1 MHNPISTHSA
11 LNTSGSECMAK
22 AVMVFLSA
30 VAFATFGLLSGSV
43 GSSIAW
49 LALLTGLSFL
59 FRKNPREVRIVQ
71 LAFTLTS
78 LAGLIII
85 FDNVG
90 NFGTPFSRGHDDS
103 EYFYNILAR
112 LEGNS
117 YDFESYGFQY
127 LNVAYGYIVSL
138 LTFRA
143 PSSLTLFDV
152 LPLNWAAVGI
162 CAVYVDR
169 IVARVIDRQAPLWV
183 VLVPILGNHNFM
195 GSVSRFYRDTYVVLF
210 VAVIVELTLR
220 RRYGYAL
227 GATACLGLI
236 RGGNGILAVVFLAV
250 AFMIN
255 EGRLSH
261 VKRNYAL
268 VLGVLAVAY
277 FGGLRERGNVLY
289 AVTSRVAGDGAKY
302 IRAFEGEDYDVI
314 IRRRLVNKAR
324 RSGNEQRE
332 RFVEDG
338 GIPGAAYKAGY
349 SLFFPITFYGP
360 NMAQESNALDADSTY
375 AVRGFFLYNVVKW
388 VYVLAWILVVPN
400 LVIGVYVGLSQN
412 KQIVNLICFYLLT
425 VVAVSQI
432 SFQVRHTVAFVV
444 LHPILVAIGYNSARE
459 RPGISRRT
467 LAIVTVFVIVGYNFY
482 KFG

>member
-1 MHNPISTHSA
+1 
-11 LNTSGSECMAK
+11 MAK

-30 VAFATFGLLSGSV
+30 TVFATFGFLSASV
-43 GSSIAW
+43 GSSVAW
-49 LALLTGLSFL
+49 LALLGGLSWL
-59 FRKNPREVRIVQ
+59 FRKNPRELRIVQ

-112 LEGNS
+112 LQGYS
-117 YDFESYGFQY
+117 YNFESYGFQY
-127 LNVAYGYIVSL
+127 LNVGYGYIVSL

-143 PSSLTLFDV
+143 PSTLTLFDV

-169 IVARVIDRQAPLWV
+169 IVTRVIGRQAPLWV

-195 GSVSRFYRDTYVVLF
+195 GSVSRFYRDTYVVLL
-210 VAVIVELTLR
+210 VALIVHLTLG
-220 RRYGYAL
+220 RRYSLAL
-227 GATACLGLI
+227 GVTAALTLI

-250 AFMIN
+250 AFVIN
-255 EGRLSH
+255 ECRVSG
-261 VKRNYAL
+261 VKRHYAL
-268 VLGVLAVAY
+268 VLGILAIAY
-277 FGGLRERGNVLY
+277 FGGLRERGNLLY
-289 AVTSRVAGDGAKY
+289 AVSSRVAGDAGKY
-302 IRAFEGEDYDVI
+302 VRAFKGEDYDVI
-314 IRRRLVNKAR
+314 IQRRLVNKAR
-324 RSGNEQRE
+324 KSGNRQRE

-338 GIPGAAYKAGY
+338 GIAGAAYKAGY

-360 NMAQESNALDADSTY
+360 NMVQESNALDAGSTY
-375 AVRGFFLYNVVKW
+375 AIRGFFLYNVVKW

-400 LVIGVYVGLSQN
+400 LVLGVYIGLSQN
-412 KQIVNLICFYLLT
+412 KQVVNLVCFYLLT

-444 LHPILVAIGYNSARE
+444 LQPILVAIGYNGAKGRLAT
-459 RPGISRRT
+459 GRRA
-467 LAIVTVFVIVGYNFY
+467 LALVTVFVIVGYNFY